1 MLSPFGASEFP
12 FPKSCHAY
20 LSGIQSVPSGAWT
33 VVGLNAVSW
42 DTYSMYNG
50 GADQYITIAEEG
62 LYLIVSKVQ
71 TTALITSP
79 LGGAVYRNGVFD
91 MGYLVAQ
98 NSYGVTHVMVAYI
111 NMLNA
116 DDKLD
121 LRVLWTGTGSIDIG
135 NSWNNCFLQVLKMP
149 YITKGY

>member
-1 MLSPFGASEFP
+1 
-12 FPKSCHAY
+12 
-20 LSGIQSVPSGAWT
+20 
-33 VVGLNAVSW
+33 
-42 DTYSMYNG
+42 MYNAA
-50 GADQYITIAEEG
+50 ADQYITIGDEG
-62 LYLIVSKVQ
+62 LYLIVGKVQ
-71 TTALITSP
+71 TRVAITSP
-79 LGGAVYRNGVFD
+79 LAGAVYRNGVFD
-91 MGYLVAQ
+91 MGNFVVQ
-98 NSYGVTHVMVAYI
+98 NSYGATHVMVAYI